1 MKPITS
7 NALLKDLRELI
18 AEARQDVARQV
29 EYFSFV
35 WSGDSLWN

>member
-1 MKPITS
+1 MKSIAS
-7 NALLKDLRELI
+7 KALLKDLRELI
-18 AEARQDVARQV
+18 AEARQV